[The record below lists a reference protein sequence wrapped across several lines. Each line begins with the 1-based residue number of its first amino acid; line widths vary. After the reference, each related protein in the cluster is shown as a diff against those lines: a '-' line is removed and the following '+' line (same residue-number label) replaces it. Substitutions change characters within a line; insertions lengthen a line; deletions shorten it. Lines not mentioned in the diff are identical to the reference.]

1 MKQAVTMLA
10 AAVAMVAAAAGGWH
24 WYQSRADS
32 REVKYRLAK
41 IERGPI
47 AAAVAASG
55 TLNAVSTVQVA
66 AQISGQLKEIYADFN
81 TAVKRGQVIAR
92 IDPATFELRVNQAR
106 ADLEAAESSVALA
119 RSGLAALQAEL
130 TRVKAALLDAQREFE
145 RKKML
150 VEKNFISRAELDR
163 VRALL
168 DATREQLKSLEAQ
181 VQSGEAQVGSGLAAV
196 KQREALF
203 RRAQTDLER
212 TVIRAPVDG
221 TIVLRNID
229 AGQSV
234 AAGPQAPVLF
244 TIAQDL
250 REMRVEAAIDDAD
263 LARLRVGLPATFTVD
278 AFPRRTFSGEIQHL
292 ERSAQNYSM
301 VVTAANQDLALLPG
315 MTANVRVL
323 LESRQS
329 VLKVPNAALR
339 FRPAAAGSS
348 RVWVLEDNE
357 PRPVPVQLGLSD
369 GTSTELLGGAL
380 AEGTGVIVA
389 IAEGR
394 PPGSSP

>member
-130 TRVKAALLDAQREFE
+130 TRVKAALLDAQR
-145 RKKML
+145 
-150 VEKNFISRAELDR
+150 
-163 VRALL
+163 LL

-263 LARLRVGLPATFTVD
+263 LARLRVGMPATFTVD

-292 ERSAQNYSM
+292 ERSPQNYSM